1 MRWQKRNSAAQEKR
15 IIMAVFGGL
24 EDMDEL
30 EQKKKRQQELKIEDI
45 INMLDTKTA
54 DGVSRIKVTVSDE
67 QKEGIVSTKYHH
79 GRCDVGSP
87 WAKGTVRN
95 FGCD

>member
-1 MRWQKRNSAAQEKR
+1 
-15 IIMAVFGGL
+15 MAVFSGL

-30 EQKKKRQQELKIEDI
+30 EAKKQHQQDQEIDDI
-45 INMLDTKTA
+45 IRMLDSKTEN
-54 DGVSRIKVTVSDE
+54 GVSRIKVNVSDE
-67 QKEGIVSTKYHH
+67 QQEGTGNTQYHH

-87 WAKGTVRN
+87 WSKGTVRN

>member
-1 MRWQKRNSAAQEKR
+1 
-15 IIMAVFGGL
+15 MAVFSGL

-30 EQKKKRQQELKIEDI
+30 AARKQHRQEQEINDI
-45 INMLDTKTA
+45 INMLDSKTEN
-54 DGVSRIKVTVSDE
+54 GVSRIKVNVSDE
-67 QKEGIVSTKYHH
+67 QQEGTVNTQYHH

-87 WAKGTVRN
+87 WSKGTVGN

>member
-1 MRWQKRNSAAQEKR
+1 
-15 IIMAVFGGL
+15 MAVFSGL

-30 EQKKKRQQELKIEDI
+30 AARKQHQQEQEINDI
-45 INMLDTKTA
+45 INMLDSKTEN
-54 DGVSRIKVTVSDE
+54 GVSRIKVNVSDE
-67 QKEGIVSTKYHH
+67 QQEGTVNTQYHH

-87 WAKGTVRN
+87 WSKGTVGH

>member
-1 MRWQKRNSAAQEKR
+1 
-15 IIMAVFGGL
+15 MAVFSGL

-30 EQKKKRQQELKIEDI
+30 AAKKKSQEEKEIEDI
-45 INMLDTKTA
+45 INMLDSKTQG
-54 DGVSRIKVTVSDE
+54 GVSRIKVNVSETQDEGTVTT
-67 QKEGIVSTKYHH
+67 QYHH